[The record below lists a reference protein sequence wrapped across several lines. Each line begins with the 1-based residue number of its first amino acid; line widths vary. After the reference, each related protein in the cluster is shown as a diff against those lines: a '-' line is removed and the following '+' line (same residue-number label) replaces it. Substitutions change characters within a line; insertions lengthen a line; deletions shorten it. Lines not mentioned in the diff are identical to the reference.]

1 MRFRQFQLGAR
12 PFSLDA
18 CSSIL
23 LLIFSILFTFGCA
36 GTKMA
41 LTSPSSPTSPSNP
54 TSPGSLSV
62 SASTVSFGNV
72 QVGSTKSMSLTLSN
86 GTAQTTTIEVSQVTV
101 SGQAFSM
108 TGVTL
113 PTSLA
118 PGHSLTLTIDF
129 KPSAAGNATGT
140 VAITSDT
147 ATANISVALSGSGMA
162 SGQLAVNPATMTF
175 SAVAVGS
182 GQNQSGT
189 LAAGSSPITV
199 SSANWQG
206 SGFSLSGI
214 TFPVTIPSGQSVPFT
229 VTFTP
234 QSSGTVSGA
243 ISFVSNASNSPL
255 NETLAGTGQQSAT
268 PHSVDLSWNPDASS
282 VQGYYVYRGNQTGGP
297 YTKISALLPAT
308 SYVDPTVTSG
318 QRYYYVVTAL
328 GSNSAESAF
337 SNEAIAV
344 IP

>member
-1 MRFRQFQLGAR
+1 M
-12 PFSLDA
+12 SLRNLHVRLHALPRRA
-18 CSSIL
+18 CC
-23 LLIFSILFTFGCA
+23 LIFFLMLAILFTAGCA

-41 LTSPSSPTSPSNP
+41 ATSTASPTPA
-54 TSPGSLSV
+54 GSLSV
-62 SASTVSFGNV
+62 SASSVNFGSV
-72 QVGSTKSMSLTLSN
+72 AVGSTKSTTITLSN
-86 GTAQTTTIEVSQVTV
+86 NAAQTATVQVSQVTI
-101 SGQAFSM
+101 SGQAFSL
-108 TGVTL
+108 TGVSL
-113 PTSLA
+113 PASLA

-129 KPSAAGNATGT
+129 KPSAAGSATGT
-140 VAITSDT
+140 VAITSDA

-162 SGQLAVNPATMTF
+162 SGQLAANPATMTF

-182 GQNQSGT
+182 SQNQSGNLT
-189 LAAGSSPITV
+189 AGSSPITV

-229 VTFTP
+229 VTFAP
-234 QSSGTVSGA
+234 QAAGTVSGA

-255 NETLAGTGQQSAT
+255 NEALAGTGQQSAT

-308 SYVDPTVTSG
+308 SYVDASISSG
-318 QRYYYVVTAL
+318 LTYYYVVTAL
-328 GSNSAESAF
+328 GSGSSESGY
-337 SNEAIAV
+337 SNEAVAV